1 MNCACVY
8 IGYNSITLSF
18 MFPFLG
24 LKQRNVMLAQSRCTG
39 LQVDLE
45 IGLVFPERTT
55 ELFSVSLYVYL
66 GLPSTHTQASHP

>member
-1 MNCACVY
+1 MCVY

-18 MFPFLG
+18 MFLFLG
-24 LKQRNVMLAQSRCTG
+24 LKQRNVMLAQSQCTG

-45 IGLVFPERTT
+45 ISLVFPERTT

-66 GLPSTHTQASHP
+66 GLPSTHTQVSRP